1 MSENEKKERETYY
14 NSKPRLGGNGPSKI
28 RQQFNRGM
36 TYFLVIAA
44 SLAFYFALLR
54 FRHIFNV
61 LWKVYDVLKPIIYG
75 AVIAYLLNPIV
86 KRVDKRLHPCI
97 REKGYKTGKSTEYF
111 QICRCVYIADY
122 IGRIDICFMQPTD
135 TGIIC

>member
-1 MSENEKKERETYY
+1 MEGIRRIETDYLRSRDRISAEP
-14 NSKPRLGGNGPSKI
+14 N
-28 RQQFNRGM
+28 RQKSRQE
-36 TYFLVIAA
+36 A
-44 SLAFYFALLR
+44 
-54 FRHIFNV
+54 
-61 LWKVYDVLKPIIYG
+61 D
-75 AVIAYLLNPIV
+75 
-86 KRVDKRLHPCI
+86 PCI